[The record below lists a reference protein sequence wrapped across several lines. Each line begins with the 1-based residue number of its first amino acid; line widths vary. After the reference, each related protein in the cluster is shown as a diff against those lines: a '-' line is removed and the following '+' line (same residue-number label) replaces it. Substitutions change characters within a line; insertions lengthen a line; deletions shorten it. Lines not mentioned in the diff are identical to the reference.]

1 MMRAPFALSAFALSA
16 AFAAAASQL
25 PNDAEHPAIAYS
37 TSTPTDAVARL
48 QARIDAGEVT
58 LAFDEARGYLPSLLR
73 ALDIPA
79 SSQTLVFSKTSLQ
92 LDRIAPW
99 SPRALYFNDDVYL
112 GWVQGGPIMELA
124 SVDPKLGT
132 VFYTIG
138 QDPSGAPRFEREG
151 HTCLVCHDSSSVTG
165 AAGRVGAMVVLR
177 DA

>member
-1 MMRAPFALSAFALSA
+1 MMRAPVALSAFALSA

-25 PNDAEHPAIAYS
+25 PNDAE
-37 TSTPTDAVARL
+37 
-48 QARIDAGEVT
+48 
-58 LAFDEARGYLPSLLR
+58 RGYLPSLLR
-73 ALDIPA
+73 ALDVPA

-99 SPRALYFNDDVYL
+99 SPRALYFNDNVYL